1 MTTTVFWEVEL
12 SIVVEVGRRFSDDCC
27 LHHHSNDHETTSR
40 HIQEGYYFYIR
51 RRKNLKSHFILHC
64 S

>member
-1 MTTTVFWEVEL
+1 MTMTVFWEVEL
-12 SIVVEVGRRFSDDCC
+12 SIIVELGRRFSDECC
-27 LHHHSNDHETTSR
+27 LHHSNDHETTSR